1 MSNDALRIYPMV
13 TLIRTRTRYVTA
25 LSVAVLCLWSVNS
38 ALSQSKE
45 QNESSR
51 KVSAKDMVE
60 IRFSTYPVGTRAKV
74 IHGRKT
80 FGVTPFVLKLPKDS
94 GFRDV
99 RVVAEGFITLNTR
112 FHTFKDHKRVFQLVK
127 AEEAHTLLGYKHL
140 PPDAAIQVLDAGV
153 TIPKP
158 DAGIQSDQKMAP
170 PATNARADAGVP

>member
-1 MSNDALRIYPMV
+1 MV
-13 TLIRTRTRYVTA
+13 TLIRMRTSYVLA
-25 LSVAVLCLWSVNS
+25 LSVSVLCLWGVNS

-45 QNESSR
+45 QDESSR
-51 KVSAKDMVE
+51 KASEEETVE

-99 RVVAEGFITLNTR
+99 RVVAKGFITLNTR

-127 AEEAHTLLGYKHL
+127 LDEAHTLLGYKHL
-140 PPDAAIQVLDAGV
+140 PPDAAIEVLDAGV
-153 TIPKP
+153 SIPKP
-158 DAGIQSDQKMAP
+158 DAGVDGAQKTVSDEVK
-170 PATNARADAGVP
+170 TRADVGVP

>member
-13 TLIRTRTRYVTA
+13 TSIRTRNRYVIA

-51 KVSAKDMVE
+51 KVSAEDMVE

-80 FGVTPFVLKLPKDS
+80 FGVTPFVLTLPTDS
-94 GFRDV
+94 AFRAV
-99 RVVAEGFITLNTR
+99 RVVAKGFITLNSR

-127 AEEAHTLLGYKHL
+127 ADEAHTLLGYKHL
-140 PPDAAIQVLDAGV
+140 PPDAAIPVLDAGV
-153 TIPKP
+153 TTPKP
-158 DAGIQSDQKMAP
+158 DVGQSDQKMAP
-170 PATNARADAGVP
+170 PAADTRADAGAP